1 VAHRQD
7 KLADV
12 LRSALEGQGV
22 APPAQQPEGTPLD
35 QLRHLAVSAQSESVR
50 VQALKV
56 LLDRYDQAAEREEL
70 NQRARTGVC
79 PTCGRR
85 PEPRPRRSKAQEQQ
99 DAAEVAQILAEAGA
113 LEAVLA
119 GRPPA
124 PAASEEVLAVG
135 SGDTGATVTTRPAN
149 GARPAPQER
158 VESRDQ
164 APTLPSGL
172 TTQDLWP
179 GERASIEDPRRARV
193 SSAARWDRRVAR
205 PHAGHAAPLGLAG
218 QARDDHRMWRVGTC
232 RVKIARS
239 RCTGAREAQ
248 ADDSAPRAKR

>member
-70 NQRARTGVC
+70 NRRARTGAC
-79 PTCGRR
+79 PSGRR
-85 PEPRPRRSKAQEQQ
+85 PEPRPRRSKAQQQ
-99 DAAEVAQILAEAGA
+99 RDAAEVAQILAEAGA

-119 GRPPA
+119 GSPPA
-124 PAASEEVLAVG
+124 PASEDG
-135 SGDTGATVTTRPAN
+135 SPVDADDIGATVTTRQAN
-149 GARPAPQER
+149 GGRPAPSTP
-158 VESRDQ
+158 VESRDH
-164 APTLPSGL
+164 APSVPSGL

-179 GERASIEDPRRARV
+179 GERRRRRPPRL
-193 SSAARWDRRVAR
+193 
-205 PHAGHAAPLGLAG
+205 LG
-218 QARDDHRMWRVGTC
+218 
-232 RVKIARS
+232 
-239 RCTGAREAQ
+239 
-248 ADDSAPRAKR
+248 P